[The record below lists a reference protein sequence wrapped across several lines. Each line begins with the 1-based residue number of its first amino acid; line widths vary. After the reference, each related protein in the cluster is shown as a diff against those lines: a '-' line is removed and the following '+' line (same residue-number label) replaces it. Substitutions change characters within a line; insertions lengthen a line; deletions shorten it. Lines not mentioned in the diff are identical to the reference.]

1 MTAPL
6 FALDIGTR
14 KVAGLVVEPQG
25 RGLRVLAARMQEHPD
40 RAMLD
45 GQVHKVEAVAAVV
58 AEIKAALEAELGQKL
73 SGAAVAVA
81 GRTLHTRQGQAK
93 RRLPFPAE
101 VPQEIILELEL
112 EAVRQAQAGVQAG
125 QHPAALHCVGF
136 SLLRQ
141 RLDGQELDEVAGHRG
156 QEVEVEVLAT
166 FLPRQVVDSLLVVLR
181 RAGLQAASLTLEP
194 IAALEAVLPA
204 DLRRLNLALVDIGA
218 GTSDIALTRDGSVF
232 AYAMVTQAGDELTE
246 RLCDHYL
253 LSFQEAESLKRRLDA
268 PLETVLEATTI
279 LNQRLRLTVAEV
291 KQALAADL
299 DRLAQAI
306 AEPIRTLNGG
316 SPRAVVMVG
325 GGSSLPGLGEAVA
338 SALGLEPNRVGA
350 RGPETIA
357 GVENPTA
364 CLHGIEGVTPLGIAL
379 TALRGR
385 GLRFRHARVNQESVQ
400 LLALH
405 ERPTVF
411 DALLSAGREVRKLY
425 PRPGQALT
433 YTLDG
438 ALKTLPGTL
447 GEPARLEVDGKPA
460 TLDTPVAEG
469 SRVEVTEARDG
480 EDAVLRPAHIPRPQG
495 PFWCTVNGQNLELTL
510 VLADHGTPLAAGD
523 GPLPDRSELAWVS
536 DRTLGQ
542 MVPELPKAADA
553 ESDESFVVRMNGQA
567 REVRRLHPPR
577 LLANGRGC
585 DPDYRPRPGDRI
597 EWSPSAP
604 AALCLRDLVG
614 ELPVRQQIKVLV
626 NGEPKWLEAGG
637 ARILL
642 NGRPA
647 GADDPVPPEA
657 EIVVETASSQPPIL
671 SQALKDL
678 NLTPPPNAGAIKLR
692 VNGQEAAFTT
702 PLRDGAEIEISFG

>member
-14 KVAGLVVEPQG
+14 KVAGLVVEPCG
-25 RGLRVLAARMQEHPD
+25 RGLRVLAACMQEHPD
-40 RAMLD
+40 RSMMD

-58 AEIKAALEAELGQKL
+58 AEVKAALEAELGRKL
-73 SGAAVAVA
+73 TSAAVAAA
-81 GRTLHTRQGQAK
+81 GRTLLTQQGGAR

-101 VPQEIILELEL
+101 VPREILLELEL
-112 EAVRQAQAGVQAG
+112 EAVRQAQATLQAG
-125 QHPAALHCVGF
+125 QQPGTLHCVGF
-136 SLLRQ
+136 SLTRQ
-141 RLDGQELDEVAGHRG
+141 RLDGQTLDEVAGHRG
-156 QEVEVEVLAT
+156 QEIEVEVLAT

-218 GTSDIALTRDGSVF
+218 GTSDIAITREGSVF

-253 LSFQEAESLKRRLDA
+253 LSFQEAERLKRRLDA
-268 PLETVLEATTI
+268 PAGTLLEATTI
-279 LNQRLRLTVAEV
+279 LNQKLQVTVADV
-291 KQALAADL
+291 KRALAADL
-299 DRLAQAI
+299 AQLAQAI
-306 AEPIRTLNGG
+306 ARPIQELNGG

-338 SALGLEPNRVGA
+338 AALQLEPNRVGV

-357 GVENPTA
+357 GVENPTSS
-364 CLHGIEGVTPLGIAL
+364 LHGIEGVTPLGIAL

-385 GLRFRHARVNQESVQ
+385 GLKFLNAQVNQQTVQ

-411 DALLSAGREVRKLY
+411 DALLHAGLEVRKLY

-433 YTLDG
+433 YTLHGD
-438 ALKTLPGTL
+438 LQILPGTL

-460 TLDTPVAEG
+460 TLNTPVTEG
-469 SRVEVTEARDG
+469 SRVLVVEAKDG
-480 EDAVLRPAHIPRPQG
+480 QDAVLKPSQVPRPQG
-495 PFWCTVNGQNLELTL
+495 PFWCTVNGQNLELS
-510 VLADHGTPLAAGD
+510 LALFDRGSLLAAEE
-523 GPLPDRSELAWVS
+523 PLPDRSELEWISERSLAQ
-536 DRTLGQ
+536 LI
-542 MVPELPKAADA
+542 PELSAAAATAA
-553 ESDESFVVRMNGQA
+553 EESYSIRMNGQA
-567 REVRRLHPPR
+567 REVRHMHPTR
-577 LLANGRGC
+577 LLANGRGV
-585 DPDYRPRPGDRI
+585 DPDYHPRPGDRI

-604 AALCLRDLVG
+604 ASLRLRDVLG
-614 ELPVRQQIKVLV
+614 DLPVRQQIKVLV

-637 ARILL
+637 ARVLL
-642 NGRPA
+642 NGQPA
-647 GADDPVPPEA
+647 GGDDPVPPEA
-657 EIVVETASSQPPIL
+657 EIVVESASDQPPIL
-671 SQALKDL
+671 SQALADL
-678 NLTPPPNAGAIKLR
+678 NLTPPPNAGALKLR

>member
-14 KVAGLVVEPQG
+14 KVAGLVVEPCG

-40 RAMLD
+40 RSMID

-58 AEIKAALEAELGQKL
+58 AEVKAALEAELGRKL
-73 SGAAVAVA
+73 TSAAVAAA
-81 GRTLHTRQGQAK
+81 GRTLLTQQGGAR

-101 VPQEIILELEL
+101 VPREILLELEL
-112 EAVRQAQAGVQAG
+112 EAVRQAQATLQAG
-125 QHPAALHCVGF
+125 QQPGTLHCVGF
-136 SLLRQ
+136 SLTRQ
-141 RLDGQELDEVAGHRG
+141 RLDGQTLDEVAGHRG
-156 QEVEVEVLAT
+156 QEIEVEVLAT

-194 IAALEAVLPA
+194 IAALEAVLPV

-218 GTSDIALTRDGSVF
+218 GTSDIAITREGSVF

-253 LSFQEAESLKRRLDA
+253 LSFQEAERLKRRLDA
-268 PLETVLEATTI
+268 PAGTPLEATTI
-279 LNQRLRLTVAEV
+279 LNQKLQVTVADV
-291 KQALAADL
+291 KRALAADL
-299 DRLAQAI
+299 AQLAEAI
-306 AEPIRTLNGG
+306 ARPIQELNGG

-338 SALGLEPNRVGA
+338 AALQLEPNRVGV

-357 GVENPTA
+357 GVENPTSS
-364 CLHGIEGVTPLGIAL
+364 LHGIEGVTPLGIAL

-385 GLRFRHARVNQESVQ
+385 GLKFLNAQVNQQTVQ

-411 DALLSAGREVRKLY
+411 DALLHAGLEVRKLY
-425 PRPGQALT
+425 PRPGRALT
-433 YTLDG
+433 YTLNGD
-438 ALKTLPGTL
+438 LKILPGTL

-460 TLDTPVAEG
+460 ILDTPVTEG
-469 SRVEVTEARDG
+469 SRVLVVEAKDG
-480 EDAVLRPAHIPRPQG
+480 QDAVLEPSQVPRPQG

-510 VLADHGTPLAAGD
+510 ALCDRGSLLAAEE
-523 GPLPDRSELAWVS
+523 PLPDRSELEWISERSLAQ
-536 DRTLGQ
+536 LI
-542 MVPELPKAADA
+542 PELSAAAATAA
-553 ESDESFVVRMNGQA
+553 EESYSIRMNGQA
-567 REVRRLHPPR
+567 REVRHVHPTR
-577 LLANGRGC
+577 LLANGRGV
-585 DPDYRPRPGDRI
+585 DPDYHPRPGDRI

-604 AALCLRDLVG
+604 TSLRLRDVLG
-614 ELPVRQQIKVLV
+614 DLPVRQQIKVLV

-637 ARILL
+637 ARVLL

-647 GADDPVPPEA
+647 GGDDPVPPEA
-657 EIVVETASSQPPIL
+657 EIVVESASDQPPIL
-671 SQALKDL
+671 SQALADL
-678 NLTPPPNAGAIKLR
+678 NLTPPPNAGALKLR